1 MEIETTLE
9 GQLVSLYSTYSAIH
23 SQFKRIER
31 EALKLEEERKVVRE
45 ILDTTR
51 EQEKEVIN
59 KLEDILGQKLNPDDI
74 LEIIKKY
81 E

>member
-1 MEIETTLE
+1 MEETLK
-9 GQLVSLYSTYSAIH
+9 GQLFSLYSTYSAIH

-31 EALKLEEERKVVRE
+31 EALKLEEERKVVSE
-45 ILDTTR
+45 ILHNTR

-59 KLEDILGQKLNPDDI
+59 NLEEVLGKSLTPDDI
-74 LEIIKKY
+74 LEIIKAY

>member
-1 MEIETTLE
+1 MEETLK
-9 GQLVSLYSTYSAIH
+9 GQLFSLYSTYSAIH

-31 EALKLEEERKVVRE
+31 EALKLEEERKVVSE
-45 ILDTTR
+45 ILHNTR

-59 KLEDILGQKLNPDDI
+59 NLEEVLGKTLNPDDI
-74 LEIIKKY
+74 LEIIKAY

>member
-1 MEIETTLE
+1 MEETLN
-9 GQLVSLYSTYSAIH
+9 GQLHSLYLTYSAINV
-23 SQFKRIER
+23 QFKRIEEETIR
-31 EALKLEEERKVVRE
+31 LEGERKTVSE
-45 ILDTTR
+45 ILHKTR

-59 KLEDILGQKLNPDDI
+59 KLEKLLAKKLTPNDI

>member
-1 MEIETTLE
+1 MENTLH
-9 GQLVSLYSTYSAIH
+9 GQLFSLYSTYSAIH

-31 EALKLEEERKVVRE
+31 EAKKLEEERQMVSEV
-45 ILDTTR
+45 LANTR
-51 EQEKEVIN
+51 EQEKEIIN
-59 KLEDILGQKLNPDDI
+59 KLEELTGKQLTPDDI